1 MPSYVIVDLET
12 TGLDAG
18 RNGIIEFAAVV
29 LENGEI
35 TEEFSS
41 LVQSFDPVTDIVTD
55 ITGITQEM
63 VDDAPSLFSIRKKI
77 EKIIGNH
84 IVVGHNIGFDMGF
97 LNAESLAVSNRSI
110 DTLTLATILY
120 PDLPRYG
127 LEFLANALELPLPE
141 GGQTHRALDDVILT
155 AELFMV
161 LQEQAMKLDLTILG
175 EIAEAGGNVMWDEA
189 QFFLDV
195 HNQLM
200 KSAIQDGRRAGKY
213 MEELFRPGKVEGEKL
228 VAAEVPEE
236 IPNDIV
242 LDMFAEEGNFS
253 KVFPN
258 FELRQQQVE
267 MVDAVTN
274 AFNEGQHLMVEAGTG
289 TGKSVGYL
297 LPSAFWSV
305 TNGRRVVVSTAT
317 INLQDQLVT
326 KDIPTLQKVLPFE
339 LRTAVRK
346 GRYNYL
352 CNRIFNQIRR
362 RGPNEASDMPLYA
375 RLLVWLPKT
384 DTGDMNEITLRN
396 FDDRMAWGK
405 MNAQNETCKQET
417 CRQFRCPRWIAQQRA
432 EHAHIVIVNHSLLLS
447 DISAGNHILPNFVDL
462 VVDEAHHL
470 EPAVTDGLS
479 FEANKRTFN
488 RVVADIIREKSGTL
502 AQLQS
507 QTNSIPKDQR
517 EGLDQHINKI
527 KVDGELAEMR
537 GQDFFTVLAYFMNGG
552 ERRKSDFAQQT
563 RLTESVRLD
572 PIWEEVTGSW
582 ENLNL
587 PLLSMVK
594 ELDKIFDGME
604 YILQNYEIENG
615 ELHAQNIGSAKK
627 SLEDMRKNID
637 AIVMT
642 PREDFIYWAESFR
655 DSLSI
660 HAAPLHVGP
669 LVEEHIF
676 HKMETVVLTSATMR
690 TSPAFGDDEPNFDYI
705 RDRLKAEG
713 VYEMAVG
720 SPFDYQSN
728 ALLWLMS
735 DMPEPNQPYY
745 QQYVEQ
751 VIIDSAATLGG
762 RTLVLFTSNKQV
774 RETYNAIRGP
784 LQKEGITVLAQLP
797 GSSRQQLTAQFSAPD
812 AKAVLLGTK
821 SFWEGVDIPGD
832 ALLNVIL
839 AKIPFDVP
847 SDPIFAARSETFD
860 NSFFQYSIPEAILR
874 WRQGFGRL
882 IRRKTDEGVVMI
894 LDRRVLSKRYGS
906 AFVDSLPEC
915 TVIRQPSTRVNELL
929 VRWFNR
935 NR

>member
-1 MPSYVIVDLET
+1 MPSYVILDLET

-35 TEEFSS
+35 TAEYSS
-41 LVQSFDPVTDIVTD
+41 LVQSFDPVTDIITD

-63 VDDAPSLFSIRKKI
+63 VDDAPTLFAIRKKI
-77 EKIIGNH
+77 ETIIGDH
-84 IVVGHNIGFDMGF
+84 IVVGHNVSFDMGF
-97 LNAESLAVSNRSI
+97 LNAESLAVRNRSV
-110 DTLTLATILY
+110 DTLTLATILF
-120 PDLPRYG
+120 PNLPRYG
-127 LEFLANALELPLPE
+127 LEFLANELQLPMPE
-141 GGQTHRALDDVILT
+141 GGQTHRALDDVLMT
-155 AELFMV
+155 AELFMA
-161 LQEQAMKLDLTILG
+161 LMEKAMELDIAILG
-175 EIAEAGGNVMWDEA
+175 EIAEAGGNVNWDES

-195 HNQLM
+195 HNQRM
-200 KSAIQDGRRAGKY
+200 KTVLKDGKRPGKY
-213 MEELFRPGKVEGEKL
+213 LDELFRPGKVEGEKL
-228 VAAEVPEE
+228 TAVEVPEAIE
-236 IPNDIV
+236 NDIV
-242 LDMFAEEGNFS
+242 LDMFAEGGNFS

-258 FELRQQQVE
+258 FEFRQQQVE

-274 AFNEGQHLMVEAGTG
+274 AFNDGQHLLVEAGTG

-297 LPSAFWSV
+297 LPSAFWAV

-317 INLQDQLVT
+317 INLQDQLVS
-326 KDIPTLQKVLPFE
+326 KDIPTLQQVLPFE

-352 CNRIFNQIRR
+352 CTRIFNQMRKS
-362 RGPNEASDMPLYA
+362 GPREASDMPLYA
-375 RLLVWLPKT
+375 RLLVWLPNT
-384 DTGDMNEITLRN
+384 DTADMNEITLRN
-396 FDDRMAWGK
+396 FDDRMTWGK
-405 MNAQNETCKQET
+405 INAQNDTCKQET
-417 CRQFRCPRWIAQQRA
+417 CRQMRCPRWIAQQRA

-447 DISAGNHILPNFVDL
+447 DISAGNHILPDFVDL

-502 AQLQS
+502 SLLAGK
-507 QTNSIPKDQR
+507 TNAIPKDQR
-517 EGLDQHINKI
+517 EGLDGLINSIRKNG
-527 KVDGELAEMR
+527 DLAEMR
-537 GQDFFTVLAYFMNGG
+537 AQDFFATLAYFMNDGKKG
-552 ERRKSDFAQQT
+552 RGDFAQQT
-563 RLTESVRLD
+563 RLTQNVRMEPL
-572 PIWEEVTGSW
+572 WEEVMSSW
-582 ENLNL
+582 DNLNL
-587 PLLSMVK
+587 PLNEMVK
-594 ELDKIFDGME
+594 DLQKIFEGME
-604 YILQNYEIENG
+604 YILENYKVEDG
-615 ELHAQNIGSAKK
+615 ELHWQNIGSARKTL
-627 SLEDMRKNID
+627 SDLRKNID

-642 PREDFIYWAESFR
+642 PQEDYIYWAETFR

-713 VYEMAVG
+713 AYEMAVG
-720 SPFDYQSN
+720 SPFDYKAN

-735 DMPEPNQPYY
+735 DMPEPSQPYY
-745 QQYVEQ
+745 QKYVEQ
-751 VIIDSAATLGG
+751 VIIDTAATLGG
-762 RTLVLFTSNKQV
+762 RTLVLFTSNKQI
-774 RETYNAIRGP
+774 RDTYSAISGP
-784 LQKEGITVLAQLP
+784 LQKEGINVLAQLP
-797 GSSRQQLTAQFSAPD
+797 GSSRQQLTAQFSAEG
-812 AKAVLLGTK
+812 ARSVLLGTK

-832 ALLNVIL
+832 SLLCVIL

-847 SDPIFAARSETFD
+847 SDPIFAARSETFE

-882 IRRKTDEGVVMI
+882 IRRKSDEGVVMI

-915 TVIRQPSTRVNELL
+915 TVIRQPSNRVNELL

-935 NR
+935 KQ